1 MYFAKFLHKPPGDDD
16 RLVLLALGSDTL
28 MGIYLKEVDY
38 LAFDWSK
45 PLPPGANL
53 PGEFLRQ
60 AFDTASQ
67 SIAAF
72 RHEVERLRAAGYVE
86 THHTDY
92 TLRDLGGDFTPKP
105 AWQRL
110 LDDAMMA
117 SFADPVDVQANRLAA
132 LAETPAAD
140 EPMAL
145 WLAARHAG
153 AIKSSDALERAER
166 ARDTLVQRE
175 AGKQPYY
182 TWSLPAR
189 AVKGHVYALLARR
202 HLDARAT
209 PDASAAL
216 GAIDA
221 ALDAYR
227 DEDRLI
233 LQAWILS
240 THFPER
246 EEDAYDSI
254 YRYADRGGYESI
266 TARASWAAYAARR
279 AADTAA
285 GRATWR
291 WSGGH
296 QPADA
301 AAIAAA
307 EAALDVR
314 FPDAYRAFLQERGRC
329 DLFVRLP
336 DEDTR
341 LRFAGP
347 DQLSQMREDFIH
359 FVTLTD
365 SEANAAASFRESSGV
380 ALRHLV
386 PIAEPYDASNLVLL
400 HTEPGDRYGRCFV
413 WNHDGAWE
421 LVHEQPDF
429 PAMLAMVL
437 DGIERQEAAALDLF
451 NVPVDPPHPEEA
463 A

>member
-1 MYFAKFLHKPPGDDD
+1 MYFAKFLHKPPGEDD

-60 AFDTASQ
+60 EFDTTRL

-110 LDDAMMA
+110 LDDAVMA
-117 SFADPVDVQANRLAA
+117 SFADPVEMQAQRLAA
-132 LAETPAAD
+132 LVGTRAAE
-140 EPMAL
+140 EPMAA
-145 WLAARHAG
+145 WLAARHAS
-153 AIKSSDALERAER
+153 AIKSPDALERTEH
-166 ARDTLVQRE
+166 ARDMLLQRE
-175 AGKQPYY
+175 AAHRPCYA
-182 TWSLPAR
+182 WSLPAR
-189 AVKGHVYALLARR
+189 AIKGHIYALLAHRY
-202 HLDARAT
+202 LDARAT

-216 GAIDA
+216 EAINI

-227 DEDRLI
+227 EEDRLI

-254 YRYADRGGYESI
+254 YRHADRGGYESI
-266 TARASWAAYAARR
+266 TARPSWAAYAARR

-314 FPDAYRAFLQERGRC
+314 FPDAYRGFLQERGRC
-329 DLFVRLP
+329 ELFVRLP

-347 DQLSQMREDFIH
+347 DQLSRMREDFIH
-359 FVTLTD
+359 FITLTD
-365 SEANAAASFRESSGV
+365 SEANAAASFRESYGV
-380 ALRHLV
+380 ALRHLI

-400 HTEPGDRYGRCFV
+400 HTEPGDRHGRCFV

-429 PAMLAMVL
+429 PAMLTMVL
-437 DGIERQEAAALDLF
+437 DGIARQEEPALDLF
-451 NVPVDPPHPEEA
+451 NISVEA
-463 A
+463 NQTGE